1 MKIRSV
7 NRLRK
12 FLPLNLGARLTLSIG
27 SGIILAS
34 LALFT
39 WLYHLQE
46 DLALRQ
52 VETQAE
58 ALLTEMLI
66 VRDWVAEYGDV
77 WTTQPGDYYVEGQ
90 GPFYRKS
97 PGMVTKEISVLSN
110 ARENFRF
117 HITSLELKN
126 LENAP
131 DAFELE
137 ALHKF
142 EQTPATFS
150 QIEVIGGERYY
161 RQMAPLFTQA
171 TCLEC
176 HPGVQIGDVRGGISV
191 LVPMAEVD
199 QSLANGRQALT
210 LTAVLITT
218 LMTGLLY
225 WLVRRMV
232 ISPLRQLR
240 GAAVAMGQGDYQAHC
255 TLQTGD
261 ELQDLGETFN
271 QMAGNLRR
279 YQDSLH
285 QQINQRTRE
294 LNALAEMSLTISRSP
309 NLKSVLN
316 EALAL
321 ALQATDM
328 DGGVIHLLGPSG
340 RVAVTV
346 HQDVP
351 PAVVHCMSRA
361 ADQEGCPFWGL
372 NRDLQAID
380 LLANTHHDCMQNNC
394 QAIAHNYRGL
404 IVVPLR
410 SGRQDLGMLTLL
422 QRRETAVSPEQR
434 QFITCLG
441 NQLGVAVANAHFQ
454 EEIER
459 LAILEERGRIARELH
474 DSLAQTLSWLHLK
487 MDMLT
492 QTLEAGNLSETR
504 QEAQDVQQVVDQAC
518 FEVRESIDGL
528 RIQPAAGLH
537 SAVSGYVNE
546 FSRRSR
552 LPVSLSMGEACRLSP
567 VVEIEALRILQ
578 EALTNAYKHA
588 QATRLAVH
596 FQRHNGYVELAIRDD
611 GQGFDPQAQA
621 PMGHYG
627 LRIMQERAERV
638 GGSFY
643 LETAPGVGT
652 QIIARLPA
660 EQSAPLIYPK
670 EPRSLKERG
679 SYPLY
684 QEATP

>member
-1 MKIRSV
+1 MQISSPLK
-7 NRLRK
+7 K
-12 FLPLNLGARLTLSIG
+12 LPSLNLGARLTLSIG
-27 SGIILAS
+27 SSIILVS

-46 DLALRQ
+46 KQAMHQ
-52 VETQAE
+52 IETQAD

-66 VRDWVAEYGDV
+66 VRDWVSEYGDV
-77 WTTQPGDYYVEGQ
+77 WTTQPGAYFVEGS

-97 PGMVTKEISVLSN
+97 PGMVTKELSLLSN

-126 LENAP
+126 PENSP

-142 EQTPATFS
+142 TQTPVMFS
-150 QIEVIGGERYY
+150 QIEEIDGERYF
-161 RQMAPLFTQA
+161 RQMVPLFTQSS
-171 TCLEC
+171 CLEC
-176 HPGVQIGDVRGGISV
+176 HPEAQIGEVRGGISV

-199 QSLANGRQALT
+199 QSLADGRRALVM
-210 LTAVLITT
+210 TAVLITA

-232 ISPLRQLR
+232 VRPLHQLR
-240 GAAVAMGQGDYQAHC
+240 GAAVAMGQGNYQANC
-255 TLQTGD
+255 TLRTGD

-271 QMAGNLRR
+271 QMAGNLHQ
-279 YQDSLH
+279 YQASLH
-285 QQINQRTRE
+285 QQISQRTRE
-294 LNALAEMSLTISRSP
+294 LNALAEMALIISRSQD
-309 NLKSVLN
+309 LQTVLS
-316 EALAL
+316 EALAQ

-328 DGGVIHLLGPSG
+328 AGGIIHLVGPSG
-340 RVAVTV
+340 GVAVSV
-346 HQDVP
+346 QHGVP

-361 ADQEGCPFWGL
+361 VTSEGCTFWGSHHGL
-372 NRDLQAID
+372 QVIDLQESRLTNRIEA
-380 LLANTHHDCMQNNC
+380 DCP
-394 QAIAHNYRGL
+394 AAAHNYQGI
-404 IVVPLR
+404 IVVPLH
-410 SGRQDLGMLTLL
+410 SGSQALGTLTLL
-422 QRRETAVSPEQR
+422 QRGETAVSPEQR

-441 NQLGVAVANAHFQ
+441 NQLGVAVANARFQ

-492 QTLEAGNLSETR
+492 QTLEAGNLRQTR
-504 QEAQDVQQVVDQAC
+504 QEAQDVQQVVNQAC

-528 RIQPAAGLH
+528 RLQPADGL
-537 SAVSGYVNE
+537 SAVVTNYVNE

-552 LPVSLSMGEACRLSP
+552 LSVNLKIGDACRLNP

-578 EALTNAYKHA
+578 EAMTNAYKHA
-588 QATRLAVH
+588 RATRLDID
-596 FQRHNGYVELAIRDD
+596 FQRQNGYVELSVKDD
-611 GQGFDPQAQA
+611 GQGFDPQNQA
-621 PMGHYG
+621 ANGHFG

-638 GGSFY
+638 AGSFY
-643 LETAPGVGT
+643 LESAPNRGT
-652 QIIARLPA
+652 EIIVRLPA
-660 EQSAPLIYPK
+660 DQTGAEAEPL
-670 EPRSLKERG
+670 L
-679 SYPLY
+679 L

>member
-1 MKIRSV
+1 MNEKVAMRYNKAM
-7 NRLRK
+7 NRALHATK
-12 FLPLNLGARLTLSIG
+12 FPRLNLGARLTLSIG
-27 SGIILAS
+27 GGIILAS

-46 DLALRQ
+46 RQALRQ

-77 WTTQPGDYYVEGQ
+77 WTTQPGDYFVEGE
-90 GPFYRKS
+90 GPYYRKS

-117 HITSLELKN
+117 HITSLDLKN
-126 LENAP
+126 PENAP

-142 EQTPATFS
+142 EQSPATFS
-150 QIEVIGGERYY
+150 QIEVIDGQRYY

-199 QSLANGRQALT
+199 QSLADGRRALVV
-210 LTAVLITT
+210 TAVLITT

-232 ISPLRQLR
+232 VRPLQHLR

-255 TLQTGD
+255 ALHTGD

-271 QMAGNLRR
+271 QMAGSLKR

-285 QQINQRTRE
+285 QQIDQRTRE
-294 LNALAEMSLTISRSP
+294 LNALAEMALIISRSQD
-309 NLKSVLN
+309 LKSVLS
-316 EALAL
+316 EALAQ
-321 ALQATDM
+321 ALQATEM
-328 DGGVIHLLGPSG
+328 DSGVIHLLGPSG
-340 RVAVTV
+340 GVAVTV
-346 HQDVP
+346 HHGAP
-351 PAVVHCMSRA
+351 PVVVACMSRA
-361 ADQEGCPFWGL
+361 SASEGCPFWGFGSKM
-372 NRDLQAID
+372 RTVD
-380 LLANTHHDCMQNNC
+380 LLANDHPGCVQSDCPAIVHD
-394 QAIAHNYRGL
+394 YRGL

-410 SGRQDLGMLTLL
+410 AGNQELGTLTLL
-422 QRRETAVSPEQR
+422 QRGETAVSPEQR

-441 NQLGVAVANAHFQ
+441 NQLGVAVANANFQ

-492 QTLEAGNLSETR
+492 QTLEAGNISQTR
-504 QEAQDVQQVVDQAC
+504 QEAQDVQQAVDLAC

-528 RIQPAAGLH
+528 RVQPAGGLG
-537 SAVSGYVNE
+537 SAVSGYVTE

-552 LPVSLSMGEACRLSP
+552 LPVDLVIGEACRLSP

-588 QATRLAVH
+588 QATRLAVR
-596 FQRHNGYVELAIRDD
+596 FERHNGCVTLTVRDD
-611 GQGFDPQAQA
+611 GRGFDPQALA
-621 PMGHYG
+621 GGAHYG

-638 GGSFY
+638 DGAFY
-643 LETAPGVGT
+643 LRTSPGAGT
-652 QIIARLPA
+652 EITVHLPA
-660 EQSAPLIYPK
+660 EQSVTAVDAPVL
-670 EPRSLKERG
+670 
-679 SYPLY
+679 
-684 QEATP
+684 QEVA

>member
-1 MKIRSV
+1 MQIPSPLKKQFS
-7 NRLRK
+7 
-12 FLPLNLGARLTLSIG
+12 LNLGARLTLSIG
-27 SGIILAS
+27 GSIILVS

-46 DLALRQ
+46 EQAMRQ
-52 VETQAE
+52 IETQAD

-77 WTTQPGDYYVEGQ
+77 WTTQQGSYFVEGS

-97 PGMVTKEISVLSN
+97 PGMVTKEISLLSN

-126 LENAP
+126 PENAP

-142 EQTPATFS
+142 EQTPVTFK
-150 QIEVIGGERYY
+150 QIEEIDGERYF
-161 RQMAPLFTQA
+161 RQMVPLFTQS

-176 HPGVQIGDVRGGISV
+176 HSEAKIGEVRGGISV

-199 QSLANGRQALT
+199 QSLAEGRRALIM
-210 LTAVLITT
+210 TAVLITT

-232 ISPLRQLR
+232 VRPLHQLR
-240 GAAVAMGQGDYQAHC
+240 GAAVAMGQGNYQANC
-255 TLQTGD
+255 TLRTGD

-271 QMAGNLRR
+271 QMAGNLHQ

-285 QQINQRTRE
+285 QQISQRTRE
-294 LNALAEMSLTISRSP
+294 LNALAEMALIISRSQD
-309 NLKSVLN
+309 LKTVLS
-316 EALAL
+316 EALAQ

-328 DGGVIHLLGPSG
+328 AGGIIHLVGPSG
-340 RVAVTV
+340 GVAVSV
-346 HQDVP
+346 QHGVP
-351 PAVVHCMSRA
+351 PAVVHCISRA
-361 ADQEGCPFWGL
+361 VTSEGCSFWGTH
-372 NRDLQAID
+372 RSLQVINLQENSHTSCQTID
-380 LLANTHHDCMQNNC
+380 CPAM
-394 QAIAHNYRGL
+394 AHNYQGL
-404 IVVPLR
+404 IVVPLH
-410 SGRQDLGMLTLL
+410 SGSQELGTLTLL
-422 QRRETAVSPEQR
+422 QRGETAVSPEQR

-441 NQLGVAVANAHFQ
+441 NQLGVAVANARFQ

-492 QTLEAGNLSETR
+492 QTLEEGNLLKTR
-504 QEAQDVQQVVDQAC
+504 QEAQDVQQVVNQAC

-528 RIQPAAGLH
+528 RLQPANGL
-537 SAVSGYVNE
+537 SAVVTDYVTE

-552 LPVSLSMGEACRLSP
+552 ISVDLNIGDACRLNP

-578 EALTNAYKHA
+578 EAMTNAYKHA
-588 QATRLAVH
+588 NATHLEIY
-596 FQRHNGYVELAIRDD
+596 FQRQNGYVELSVKDN
-611 GQGFDPQAQA
+611 GKGFDPL
-621 PMGHYG
+621 MKVHNGHYG
-627 LRIMQERAERV
+627 LHIMQERAERV
-638 GGSFY
+638 AGSFY
-643 LETAPGVGT
+643 LASAPNHGT
-652 QIIARLPA
+652 QIIVRLPA
-660 EQSAPLIYPK
+660 DKTGQPEMDAAQPL
-670 EPRSLKERG
+670 LQDAA
-679 SYPLY
+679 L
-684 QEATP
+684 